1 MPGTPMRPLKMVMEK
16 IIQNPER
23 PVESPRIL
31 GPRKLPSNCCKIQMK
46 MIKYR
51 HCIGLTIKI
60 SNAQGTAP
68 IKGPKNGI
76 MLVTPT
82 MTLISIGYGI
92 FMMLTTTKQRTPM
105 MAESKI
111 FPLINPPKV
120 ESIRRRSSIIT
131 LACLVSQKAYKSFFP
146 WLTKRSLLAS
156 R

>member
-1 MPGTPMRPLKMVMEK
+1 
-16 IIQNPER
+16 
-23 PVESPRIL
+23 
-31 GPRKLPSNCCKIQMK
+31 MK

-68 IKGPKNGI
+68 INGPKNGI

-111 FPLINPPKV
+111 FF
-120 ESIRRRSSIIT
+120 R
-131 LACLVSQKAYKSFFP
+131 
-146 WLTKRSLLAS
+146 
-156 R
+156 